1 MHMLFRFFSTV
12 FFFFFSLSLSSSSSL
27 SFSLFFFSFFF
38 FFLLRIFYSLF
49 FSLICIHTGAE
60 FNGSASRELRQNAY
74 SDLDVDDKDEVP
86 EDADSTQHHAEEGII
101 VRQQIRV
108 HFP

>member
-1 MHMLFRFFSTV
+1 M
-12 FFFFFSLSLSSSSSL
+12 
-27 SFSLFFFSFFF
+27 
-38 FFLLRIFYSLF
+38 
-49 FSLICIHTGAE
+49 CIHTGAE